1 MTTEITIIGGG
12 LAGLTAAIACAEG
25 GARVTL
31 HEAHRSLGGRARS
44 SAAPYVAND
53 GPHVFYSD
61 GEPWRWM
68 AARRLV
74 QPFRRPTLGELA
86 RSRFR
91 YGGRLALTPPW
102 PLVSALIKRRTAAP
116 VEQDFRTWATERFG
130 EEAMRAA
137 CGLVGVATFDA
148 DPGRL
153 SAAFVWER
161 LLRVSAP
168 QYPAPRY
175 VVGGW
180 RKVIDRMAGRARD
193 LGVRIETGSRV
204 DRLPGGGPVIVAT
217 SLDAARGLLGDES
230 LRWESGRTV
239 LLDLGLVRSPRDAFA
254 VFDLDEGGFAEQY
267 GLVDR
272 TLAPAGH
279 TLAQLEMPLR
289 PGETRVQ
296 AVGRLERLADLALP
310 GWPER
315 ATWRRE
321 SVCNARTGALDL
333 PGSSWR
339 DRPAIDRGDG
349 VWLAGD
355 SVAAPGMLSEVST
368 HSALAAAR
376 AALRAAGARVA
387 ACAAPEEA
395 QAAAGREGQRAW
407 TRSSSR

>member
-1 MTTEITIIGGG
+1 MRREITVIGGG

-44 SAAPYVAND
+44 SAAPYIVND

-61 GEPWRWM
+61 GAPWRWM
-68 AARRLV
+68 AARGLV

-86 RSRFR
+86 RVRFR
-91 YGGRLALTPPW
+91 HGGRLALTPPW
-102 PLVSALIKRRTAAP
+102 PLVSALTKRKAAAP
-116 VEQDFRTWATERFG
+116 VERDFRTWAAERFG

-137 CGLVGVATFDA
+137 CGLVGVITFDA

-161 LLRVSAP
+161 VLRAAAP

-180 RKVIDRMAGRARD
+180 QRVIDRMAARARG

-204 DRLPGGGPVIVAT
+204 DRLPEDTPVIIAT
-217 SLDAARGLLGDES
+217 SLEAAGNLLGDGS
-230 LRWESGRTV
+230 LRWESGRAV
-239 LLDLGLVRSPRDAFA
+239 LLDLGLVRGPRDAFA

-279 TLAQLEMPLR
+279 TLAQLQMPLR
-289 PGETRVQ
+289 AGESK
-296 AVGRLERLADLALP
+296 AGGLARLERLADRALP
-310 GWPER
+310 RWRER
-315 ATWRRE
+315 TVWRRE
-321 SVCNARTGALDL
+321 AVAGARTGALDL
-333 PGSSWR
+333 PGTCWR
-339 DRPAIDRGDG
+339 DRPAIDRGGG

-355 SVAAPGMLSEVST
+355 SVAAPGLLSEVST

-376 AALRAAGARVA
+376 SALRAVGAP
-387 ACAAPEEA
+387 APA
-395 QAAAGREGQRAW
+395 
-407 TRSSSR
+407 